1 MGVGYDWT
9 TTGLGLT
16 TPTSAEN
23 RINIDQITKW
33 TLDGGFQPFKTDGE
47 FWL

>member
-1 MGVGYDWT
+1 MDVGLSSII
-9 TTGLGLT
+9 TGLGLT

-23 RINIDQITKW
+23 RINIDKITKW